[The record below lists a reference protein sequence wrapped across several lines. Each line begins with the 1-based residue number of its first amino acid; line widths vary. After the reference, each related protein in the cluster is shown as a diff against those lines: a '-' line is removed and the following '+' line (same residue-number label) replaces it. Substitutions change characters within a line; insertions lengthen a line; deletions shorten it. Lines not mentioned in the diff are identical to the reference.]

1 MINFYN
7 LLSLDCLNHLLQE
20 INHFAGIFYID
31 FSSSS
36 YGQFKEEI
44 LFFEWNSI
52 KSTTTSFAFLVIG
65 IFIYLFNFIQMQLLI
80 ATMGNNTMRNHERF
94 QQDGVGKD
102 LLQDLVL
109 CQVIMGRVKEAK
121 LYSEQDAVRQWNNSE
136 VEYLSDA

>member
-80 ATMGNNTMRNHERF
+80 ATMGNNTMRNYERF

-102 LLQDLVL
+102 LLQGLVL

>member
-65 IFIYLFNFIQMQLLI
+65 KFIYLFNFIQMQLLI
-80 ATMGNNTMRNHERF
+80 ATMGNNTMRNYERF

-102 LLQDLVL
+102 LLQGLVL
-109 CQVIMGRVKEAK
+109 CQVIMGRVKETK
-121 LYSEQDAVRQWNNSE
+121 LYSEQDAVRQWDNSE

>member
-65 IFIYLFNFIQMQLLI
+65 KFIYLFNFIQMQLLI

-109 CQVIMGRVKEAK
+109 CQVIMGRVKETK

>member
-7 LLSLDCLNHLLQE
+7 LLSLDYLNHLLQE
-20 INHFAGIFYID
+20 INHFAVIFYID

-65 IFIYLFNFIQMQLLI
+65 KFIYLFNFIQMQLLI
-80 ATMGNNTMRNHERF
+80 ATMGNNTMRNYERF

-102 LLQDLVL
+102 LLQGLVL
-109 CQVIMGRVKEAK
+109 CEVIIGGSRKRSFILNRM
-121 LYSEQDAVRQWNNSE
+121 
-136 VEYLSDA
+136 LSDSGIILRLNI